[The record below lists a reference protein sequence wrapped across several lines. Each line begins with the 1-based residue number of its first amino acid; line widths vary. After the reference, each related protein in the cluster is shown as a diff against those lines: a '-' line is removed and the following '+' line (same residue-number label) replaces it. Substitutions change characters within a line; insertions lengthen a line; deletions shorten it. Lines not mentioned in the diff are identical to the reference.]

1 MTKAKKIAI
10 GIDIGG
16 SGIKGAPVSMKSGKF
31 KAERLRIP
39 TPENASPEEIAQI
52 VKTIAESFDLPDAP
66 VGVTFPAPIVNGVVP
81 VIANLSQEWVGTH
94 IEELFTQTLGRPVS
108 VLNDADAAG
117 FAEVHFGAAKGENGT
132 ALTLTLGTGIGSALV
147 REGVLVPNTE
157 FGHIYFPE
165 LPEGYIDAE
174 KWAAAST
181 RDKENLDFPEWAE
194 RLQVVFS
201 QLELYLAPDVF
212 IVGGGVSKHHEE
224 FLPLIKTRAR
234 ILPATLF
241 NKAGIVGAALAA
253 YQQANQQAKK

>member
-1 MTKAKKIAI
+1 M
-10 GIDIGG
+10 
-16 SGIKGAPVSMKSGKF
+16 
-31 KAERLRIP
+31 
-39 TPENASPEEIAQI
+39 
-52 VKTIAESFDLPDAP
+52 
-66 VGVTFPAPIVNGVVP
+66 
-81 VIANLSQEWVGTH
+81 
-94 IEELFTQTLGRPVS
+94 
-108 VLNDADAAG
+108 NDADAAG
-117 FAEVHFGAAKGENGT
+117 FAEVHFGSAKGENGT

-165 LPEGYIDAE
+165 LPEGYADAE

-234 ILPATLF
+234 ILPAVLF

-253 YQQANQQAKK
+253 YQQAKK